1 MPNPSPQNL
10 MPVSQFVSQANSS
23 TGIRLGLVGLGY
35 CDRPVMPVDS
45 SEIGEVSF
53 PTGLCGLS
61 GPAKTGRYLVGVQ
74 RERNESVDSGSD
86 SIRISNRK
94 DRQKAYSQPL
104 LKAPNPSRIVGFA
117 EDVRHRCATPDEQV
131 MDRDAEGVA
140 GGSDAI

>member
-1 MPNPSPQNL
+1 MPNPSHSNL
-10 MPVSQFVSQANSS
+10 VSVSQFVSQANSS
-23 TGIRLGLVGLGY
+23 TGIRLGLARARGR
-35 CDRPVMPVDS
+35 DRKTMRVNS
-45 SEIGEVSF
+45 SEFGEVSL
-53 PTGLCGLS
+53 PTGLCRLGR
-61 GPAKTGRYLVGVQ
+61 PAKTGRYLVGVQ
-74 RERNESVDSGSD
+74 RERNESVDSAPD

-104 LKAPNPSRIVGFA
+104 AKAPNPSRMVGFA

>member
-1 MPNPSPQNL
+1 MPNSSRPNL
-10 MPVSQFVSQANSS
+10 MSVSQFVSQANSS
-23 TGIRLGLVGLGY
+23 TGIRLGLADW
-35 CDRPVMPVDS
+35 DRLDPEATPEDS
-45 SEIGEVSF
+45 SEIGEVSL
-53 PTGLCGLS
+53 PTGLCRLS
-61 GPAKTGRYLVGVQ
+61 RPAKTGRHLVSPQ
-74 RERNESVDSGSD
+74 RERNESVDSTPD

-104 LKAPNPSRIVGFA
+104 LKAPNPSRIVGFT